1 MLAKLVKLKKAS
13 YVFSLLINIFPIN
26 LLVIEVFFYR
36 NVITSNM
43 IVLD

>member
-13 YVFSLLINIFPIN
+13 NVFSLLINIFAIN